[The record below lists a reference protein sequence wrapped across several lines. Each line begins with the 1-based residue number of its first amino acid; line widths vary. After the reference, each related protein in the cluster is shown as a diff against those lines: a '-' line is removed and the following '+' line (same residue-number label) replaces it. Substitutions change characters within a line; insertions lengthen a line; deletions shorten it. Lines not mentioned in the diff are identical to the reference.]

1 MRNMEKIHNL
11 IILGAG
17 PAGYSAA
24 IYAKRAGLN
33 PVIIQGLELGGQL
46 MTTTHVENY
55 PGFSSIMG
63 PILMENMHK
72 QAKDLGVEFV
82 NDFIVSTDLSASP
95 YKLVGSA
102 ATYLTKS
109 LIIATGSTAK
119 WLDTKGIKDFK
130 GYGISACATCDGF
143 FFKDQIVAVV
153 GGGNSALEEAQYL
166 SNIASKV
173 YLIHR
178 RDTFRAENIMIN
190 KIKNNPKIEI
200 IYNTE
205 IKEAYG
211 NLKNKELEGLELFN
225 NKTNE
230 TKKLTVNGL
239 FIAIGHTPNTNFLV
253 NQLDLDETG
262 YIIPYQNGTQA
273 TFKGIVRN
281 GIFAAGD
288 VRDSVYRQAITSAG
302 FGCMAALDA
311 QRFLNHS

>member
-1 MRNMEKIHNL
+1 MEKIHNL

>member
-1 MRNMEKIHNL
+1 MQQIHNL

-33 PVIIQGLELGGQL
+33 PVIIQGLEPGGQL

-63 PILMENMHK
+63 PQLMENMRK
-72 QAKDLGVEFV
+72 QIEELGVEFI
-82 NDFIVSTDLSASP
+82 NDYIISTDLSSNP
-95 YKLVGSA
+95 YKLVGSKT
-102 ATYLTKS
+102 TYITKS

-119 WLDTKGIKDFK
+119 WLDVKGIKDFK

-143 FFKDQIVAVV
+143 FFKDQVVAVV

-166 SNIASKV
+166 SNIASLV

-178 RDTFRAENIMIN
+178 RDTFRGEEIMIN
-190 KIKNNPKIEI
+190 RIKNNPKIEI

-211 NLKNKELEGLELFN
+211 NLTKKELEGLELYN
-225 NKTNE
+225 NKTNQ
-230 TKKLTVNGL
+230 TNKLSVNGL
-239 FIAIGHTPNTNFLV
+239 FIAIGHSPNTKFLV

-262 YIIPYQNGTQA
+262 YIMPYNNGTQA
-273 TFKGIVRN
+273 TFKGIVKQ

-288 VRDSVYRQAITSAG
+288 VRDNVYRQAITSAG

-311 QRFLNHS
+311 QKFLNHS